1 MKNDVW
7 NAVIHAIETSI
18 PEYDHV
24 NEKVS
29 FGRALKARKYAV
41 GQLALSEGMT
51 VLDAGIGPGTM
62 SEALLSES
70 EGLTILGLDASATLL
85 RAARERFKSSRRTQ
99 LHFVRAV
106 FEAVPIRNGS
116 VNRIVSAY
124 AFRDARDREEAIDE
138 FRRVL
143 TSDGSF
149 AIIDLGK
156 PNEVLKR
163 AIVTVYIEHLM
174 PLVARFSKSS
184 RIRGNPWRMIV
195 PTYQLLSTN
204 RELMQSLKK
213 RFDDVRISEF
223 SMGGLI
229 VVLARVSG

>member
-1 MKNDVW
+1 MP
-7 NAVIHAIETSI
+7 ET
-18 PEYDHV
+18 
-24 NEKVS
+24 
-29 FGRALKARKYAV
+29 R
-41 GQLALSEGMT
+41 EG
-51 VLDAGIGPGTM
+51 
-62 SEALLSES
+62 
-70 EGLTILGLDASATLL
+70 
-85 RAARERFKSSRRTQ
+85 
-99 LHFVRAV
+99 
-106 FEAVPIRNGS
+106 
-116 VNRIVSAY
+116 
-124 AFRDARDREEAIDE
+124 AIDE

-143 TSDGSF
+143 TFDGSF

-156 PNEVLKR
+156 PNELLKR
-163 AIVTVYIEHLM
+163 ALVTLYIEHLM

-229 VVLARVSG
+229 VVLARISG

>member
-85 RAARERFKSSRRTQ
+85 RAARERFKSSRSTQ

-124 AFRDARDREEAIDE
+124 AFRDARDREGAIDE

-163 AIVTVYIEHLM
+163 ALVTLYIEHLM

>member
-1 MKNDVW
+1 VKNDVW

-163 AIVTVYIEHLM
+163 ALVTLYIEHLM

-204 RELMQSLKK
+204 RDLMQSLKK
-213 RFDDVRISEF
+213 RFDDVRILEF

>member
-41 GQLALSEGMT
+41 GQLVLSEGMT

-124 AFRDARDREEAIDE
+124 AFRDARDREGAIDE

-163 AIVTVYIEHLM
+163 ALVTLYIEHLM

>member
-163 AIVTVYIEHLM
+163 ALVTLYIEHLM

-204 RELMQSLKK
+204 RDLMQSLKK
-213 RFDDVRISEF
+213 RFDDVRILEF